1 MSSLLEIIHTPVKL
15 VFLAFLSVIKV
26 MFVLLVL
33 TVGTLVAGQSS
44 VAPVSMRLITSY
56 GMEYAITYLKPYRHF
71 FPEPFLIDLDV
82 ENEE

>member
-1 MSSLLEIIHTPVKL
+1 MSSLLEIIRIPIKL
-15 VFLAFLSVIKV
+15 VFQAFFSFIKV
-26 MFVLLVL
+26 LFILLVL

-44 VAPVSMRLITSY
+44 VAPVSMHLITSY